1 MKAVAIKIVVRA
13 LVAVFLALTSLT
25 NLTLAAEQD
34 AKKAAAS
41 HVETLCAEADAV
53 LTDNALS
60 QDERQWNFGRLIV
73 SSMDFNAMGR
83 FVLAEHWQRAAKHEQ
98 VEFQRLLADYIVMS
112 FGRHLDS
119 IPRIQMRVMAARQ
132 LSANAMSI
140 RSHVQLGEDGAKL
153 HVDWRLRNDGGD
165 WRIFDIVVQGIS
177 VASVFRSEFVS
188 VIKANGGEVEGLL
201 QKLRGKTATVASLA
215 S

>member
-1 MKAVAIKIVVRA
+1 
-13 LVAVFLALTSLT
+13 VFLALASLT
-25 NLTLAAEQD
+25 NSTLAAEQD

-41 HVETLCAEADAV
+41 LVESLCAQADAV
-53 LTDNALS
+53 LRDDTLS
-60 QDERQWNFGRLIV
+60 QDERQRNFGRLIL
-73 SSMDFNAMGR
+73 SGMDFNAMGR
-83 FVLAEHWQRAAKHEQ
+83 FVLAEHWQRAAEYEQ
-98 VEFQRLLADYIVMS
+98 VEFQTLLADYIVMS

-119 IPRIQMRVMAARQ
+119 IPGIQTRVMAARQ
-132 LSANAMSI
+132 LNARAMSI
-140 RSHVQLGEDGAKL
+140 RSEVKLGEVGAKL
-153 HVDWRLRNDGGD
+153 YVDWRLRGDGDD